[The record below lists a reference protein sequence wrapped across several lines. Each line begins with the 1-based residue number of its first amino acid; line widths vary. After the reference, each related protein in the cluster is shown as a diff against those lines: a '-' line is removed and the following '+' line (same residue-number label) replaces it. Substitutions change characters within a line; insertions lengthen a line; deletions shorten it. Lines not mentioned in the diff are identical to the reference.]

1 MTEIL
6 DQASKR
12 PRHLGFISTPT
23 SSLRFCCPSSV
34 HSPILSV
41 SNQDGTMDSLGDPP
55 MAQNQC
61 RISNSVTMIDAMQ
74 RL

>member
-1 MTEIL
+1 
-6 DQASKR
+6 
-12 PRHLGFISTPT
+12 
-23 SSLRFCCPSSV
+23 
-34 HSPILSV
+34 
-41 SNQDGTMDSLGDPP
+41 MDSLGDPP